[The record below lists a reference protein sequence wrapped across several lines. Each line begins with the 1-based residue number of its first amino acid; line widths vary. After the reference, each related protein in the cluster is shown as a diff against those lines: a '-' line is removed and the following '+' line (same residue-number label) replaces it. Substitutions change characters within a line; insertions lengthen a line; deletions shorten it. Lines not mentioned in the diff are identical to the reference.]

1 MNLTNLLLRHSHL
14 TTARLLLRPVTL
26 ADAPAMLRYAS
37 DPRVTEFVFPTQ
49 NDLATTEE
57 NILQYFLAAPAGKY
71 GIELQDEHE
80 FIGTIDLRLDSINL
94 SAEIG
99 YVLNHDYWG
108 QGYAPEACRALIE
121 LGFNILHLKRIE
133 ARHHTANS
141 RSGRV
146 MQKIGMRQEGIL
158 RNARQFRGRTVA
170 EAIYALTDA
179 DFAAAKR

>member
-121 LGFNILHLKRIE
+121 LGFDTLIE
-133 ARHHTANS
+133 ACHHTANS

-146 MQKIGMRQEGIL
+146 MQKIGMRQEAIL
-158 RNARQFRGRTVA
+158 RNAQQFKGQTVT

>member
-57 NILQYFLAAPAGKY
+57 NILQYFLAVPAGKY

-108 QGYAPEACRALIE
+108 QGYAPEACWALIE
-121 LGFNILHLKRIE
+121 LGFDTLIE
-133 ARHHTANS
+133 ACHHTANS

-158 RNARQFRGRTVA
+158 RNARQFKGQTVT
-170 EAIYALTDA
+170 ESIYALTDA

>member
-1 MNLTNLLLRHSHL
+1 M
-14 TTARLLLRPVTL
+14 
-26 ADAPAMLRYAS
+26 
-37 DPRVTEFVFPTQ
+37 
-49 NDLATTEE
+49 
-57 NILQYFLAAPAGKY
+57 
-71 GIELQDEHE
+71 
-80 FIGTIDLRLDSINL
+80 
-94 SAEIG
+94 
-99 YVLNHDYWG
+99 
-108 QGYAPEACRALIE
+108 IE

-158 RNARQFRGRTVA
+158 CNARQFKGQTVT